1 MTSSSKASSEKK
13 VRNPFIVGI
22 GASAGGLEA
31 FQSLLPNLPTEAG
44 FAYVIVQHLD
54 PSHPTM
60 LTSLLKRYTEMRVE
74 EVSNGQKPEMNTI
87 SVTPPGRNVIMQDGR
102 LSLVEPASATGPKP
116 SIDLFF
122 TSLAEDRHDKA
133 VGIILSGTGSDGAHG
148 IRSIKAEGGIT
159 IVQETETARYGGMPE
174 AAIGTGHVDLILS
187 PAKMGE
193 ELISILE
200 YPQLLKAVSP
210 ADKKPDDV
218 NKILQ
223 MIKDR
228 QGADF
233 SDYKKNTINRR
244 IGRRMAVHKF
254 TDIEDYVR
262 YLEKTPEE
270 LALLVKDIL
279 ISVTSFFRDAEAFK
293 ALGEILPEMIERKE
307 DGDSIRLWVPGCS
320 TGEEAYSI
328 AILLAQI
335 LGERIK
341 RFEVQIFG
349 TDLDEE
355 AIMKARKGIYPEAT
369 AVDVEPKILERFFL
383 RKDNMVQVVEPIREM
398 IVFAKHNLIDDP
410 PFAHLDLISCRNML
424 IYFNQNLQNRVVST
438 FHYVLN
444 PGGYLFLGKS
454 ESIAQFSDLFAP
466 VSKKWRIFETK
477 PALKNSPSFIKTRTP
492 ILGAIYRK
500 SAPKPSLSAKETINE
515 AILKFFSPASVLI
528 DEQMQGLYFRGDT
541 GSYFQPPEGGGS
553 LDILQMAKNEIRLDL
568 RTLVHRS
575 RRDNEPT
582 VGRPLKINVHGI
594 ERYIVIHVNP
604 VNLADAQ
611 KGLMLVSFEELA
623 TYQTKER
630 ELPPAGK
637 EDPRVYE
644 LEEELNET
652 RERLQTTIEELE
664 TTNEELMSLNEELQ
678 SSNEELQSSNEE
690 LETTSEELQSTNE
703 ELNTVNEELQ
713 AKSAELSMVNNDLE
727 NIISQIGL
735 PMVILDRNLKVKR
748 YNEAA
753 TSIFSISAGDLGQVI
768 TTVGTRLDLPEL
780 RKKIRIVI
788 ESKEALDEDVENSD
802 SYYYMRIHPILDA
815 SGQSI
820 GAMLI
825 FVDKTALLRKEN
837 QLEVIGL
844 ISQVCL
850 QAMDLEVLYREL
862 PEILSKRLEF
872 PYVAIDFQED
882 NEILTLGSAGF
893 SKDDDGPVRVS
904 MDATVSGEVIS
915 SQEPMIVSGD
925 TPAEVLHPL
934 LKDVEVRT
942 LICSPF
948 CLSGKTVGTLVLAD
962 SENRP
967 DAHEL
972 QDTLMI
978 IGHHLALEIDRKQV
992 TDELRQ
998 QNETLQKIMDHIPVM
1013 LCFYDDTSEIDFVNE
1028 EFTRLLGWS
1037 LNELKGME
1045 NPLEVLYP
1053 DVKYRKEVWEYMMEA
1068 SFEWRDF
1075 SVRTRDGKKLDSS
1088 WSNVRLSDGSQI
1100 GIGIDLRE
1108 RRKRERELERS
1119 EERFRIL
1126 AETIEDVFWMRTPGL
1141 EKMLYVSPAYEKIWG
1156 RKCETLYDDPRS
1168 FIKAIHPA
1176 DRDRVKAAL
1185 DQHAEGEW
1193 HVEYRIEP
1201 ENGILRWI
1209 DDRGF
1214 PVRDE
1219 KGNLRFMV
1227 GTATDISELKKVEA
1241 ELKQKNEALRDFS
1254 YVASHD
1260 LREPLRKVVSFTDIL
1275 REDYAEA
1282 LDEGGQ
1288 DIFGRIINA
1297 TQRMQDLLSA
1307 LLQYSSIGWN
1317 PEKAKPVEL
1326 NKVLG
1331 EALKNLS
1338 VQIEQ
1343 THAQIDS
1350 ESLPTVEGDETLLT
1364 QLFQNLL
1371 NNSLKFSREGHSPKV
1386 RITAKRVI
1394 MNAAFPSSQEKGA
1407 AGIRIQV
1414 KDNGIGFEPELVETV
1429 FKPFQRL
1436 HGRSAYPGTGMGLAI
1451 CQRIVERHGGLMS
1464 AKSQP
1469 GKGSIFEVVLPLK
1482 QVIQKASEEGNAV
1495 SK

>member
-1 MTSSSKASSEKK
+1 MTSSAKSSSEKK
-13 VRNPFIVGI
+13 AGNPFIVGI

-31 FQSLLPNLPTEAG
+31 FQSLLPNLPIDAG
-44 FAYVIVQHLD
+44 FAYVIAQHLD
-54 PSHPTM
+54 PTHPTM
-60 LTSLLKRYTEMRVE
+60 LTSLLKRYTEMDVQ
-74 EVSNGQKPEMNTI
+74 EVSHGQKPKINTI
-87 SVTPPGRNVIMQDGR
+87 SVTPPGRNVVMHDGR
-102 LSLVEPASATGPKP
+102 LSLVEPTSATGPKP

-159 IVQETETARYGGMPE
+159 IVQEADTARYGGMPE
-174 AAIGTGHVDLILS
+174 AAMGTGHVDLVLS

-193 ELISILE
+193 ELISLLE

-223 MIKDR
+223 MVKDR

-254 TDIEDYVR
+254 TDIEDYIR
-262 YLEKTPEE
+262 YLEKAPEE

-279 ISVTSFFRDAEAFK
+279 ISVTSFFRDSEAFK
-293 ALGEILPEMIERKE
+293 ALGEVLPKLIKRKE
-307 DGDSIRLWVPGCS
+307 DGDAIRIWVPGCS

-328 AILLAQI
+328 AILLARN

-341 RFEVQIFG
+341 RFEIQIFG

-355 AIMKARKGIYPEAT
+355 AILKARKGIYPEAT
-369 AVDVEPKILERFFL
+369 VVDVEPKILDRFFL

-424 IYFNQNLQNRVVST
+424 IYFNQNLQNRVVTT

-466 VSKKWRIFETK
+466 VSKKWRIFEAK
-477 PALKNSPSFIKTRTP
+477 PAMKNSAAVIKTRSP
-492 ILGAIYRK
+492 VLGVGYRK
-500 SAPKPSLSAKETINE
+500 TPSKPVLSAKETINE

-541 GSYFQPPEGGGS
+541 GNYFQPPEGEGS
-553 LDILQMAKNEIRLDL
+553 LDILQMAKKEIRLDL

-575 RRDNEPT
+575 RRDNKSA
-582 VGRPLKINVHGI
+582 VSRPLKLNVHGS
-594 ERYIVIHVNP
+594 EKYVVIHVNP
-604 VNLADAQ
+604 VKMADAQ
-611 KGLMLVSFEELA
+611 KGLLLVSFEELE
-623 TYQTKER
+623 TYQTRER
-630 ELPPAGK
+630 ELPPASE

-713 AKSAELSMVNNDLE
+713 TKSAELSMVNNDLE

-735 PMVILDRNLKVKR
+735 PLVILDRNLKVKR

-753 TSIFSISAGDLGQVI
+753 TAIFSISAGDLGQVI
-768 TTVGTRLDLPEL
+768 TTVGTQLDLPDL
-780 RKKIRIVI
+780 RRKIQTVI
-788 ESKEALDEDVENSD
+788 QSGQAIDEDVENSEH
-802 SYYYMRIHPILDA
+802 YYYMRIHPVLDTK
-815 SGQSI
+815 GEVI

-844 ISQVCL
+844 IAQACL
-850 QAMDLEVLYREL
+850 RTTDVSALYQEL
-862 PEILSKRLEF
+862 PEILSKRFEF
-872 PYVAIDFQED
+872 PYVAIDLLEED
-882 NEILTLGSAGF
+882 EVLTLGAAGL
-893 SKDDDGPVRVS
+893 SNHKDHPSRVS
-904 MDATVSGEVIS
+904 AASTVSGKAIS
-915 SQEPMIVSGD
+915 SGESLIVNGSETTD
-925 TPAEVLHPL
+925 VSHPL
-934 LKDVEVRT
+934 LKDLETGT

-948 CLSGKTVGTLVLAD
+948 RLNDETAGALVLAD
-962 SENRP
+962 DENRL

-978 IGHHLALEIDRKQV
+978 IGHHLALEIDRKRV
-992 TDELRQ
+992 AEELRQ

-1013 LCFYDDTSEIDFVNE
+1013 LCFYDDTGKIDFVNDA
-1028 EFTRLLGWS
+1028 FTRLLGWS
-1037 LNELKGME
+1037 LDELKEME
-1045 NPLEVLYP
+1045 NPLEILYP
-1053 DVKYRKEVWEYMMEA
+1053 DMEYREEVWEYMQGA
-1068 SFEWRDF
+1068 TLDWRDF
-1075 SVRTRDGKKLDSS
+1075 QVRTRDGEELESS

-1108 RRKRERELERS
+1108 RRKRELALEKS
-1119 EERFRIL
+1119 EERFRLL

-1141 EKMLYVSPAYEKIWG
+1141 EKTLYVSPAYEKIWG
-1156 RKCETLYDDPRS
+1156 RKCRTLYDDPKS
-1168 FIKAIHPA
+1168 FMETVHPA
-1176 DRDRVKAAL
+1176 DRDRVLAAL
-1185 DQHAEGEW
+1185 HRHGQGEW
-1193 HVEYRIEP
+1193 HVEYRIES
-1201 ENGILRWI
+1201 EEGGRRWI

-1227 GTATDISELKKVEA
+1227 GTATDISALKKIESELKT
-1241 ELKQKNEALRDFS
+1241 KNEALQDFS

-1260 LREPLRKVVSFTDIL
+1260 LQEPLRKVISFTDIL
-1275 REDYAEA
+1275 REDYADA
-1282 LDEGGQ
+1282 LDREGR

-1297 TQRMQDLLSA
+1297 TQRMQDLLNA
-1307 LLQYSSIGWN
+1307 LLQYSRIGWKSEN
-1317 PEKAKPVEL
+1317 AKPVDL
-1326 NKVLG
+1326 KKAVG
-1331 EALKNLS
+1331 EAVKNLS

-1343 THAQIDS
+1343 TQAQIDI
-1350 ESLPTVEGDETLLT
+1350 ESLPVVAGDGTLLT

-1371 NNSLKFSREGHSPKV
+1371 NNALKFSREGHPPKVEITSKRVKMDAAVSSGHRAGAEGV
-1386 RITAKRVI
+1386 RITVR
-1394 MNAAFPSSQEKGA
+1394 
-1407 AGIRIQV
+1407 
-1414 KDNGIGFEPELVETV
+1414 DNGIGFAPEQFETV

-1451 CQRIVERHGGLMS
+1451 CQRIVERHGGTVS
-1464 AKSQP
+1464 VKSEP
-1469 GKGSIFEVVLPLK
+1469 GKGSTFEVVLPLK
-1482 QVIQKASEEGNAV
+1482 QQAQTTSTKEDLAS
-1495 SK
+1495 K